1 VSRVVLSIGS
11 NLGDRLARLQAVVD
25 AVGNNVLA
33 VSPVFETDAWGGVD
47 QGAFLNAVVVAADD
61 DLDAHGW
68 LQRAQ
73 QIERDNQRVR
83 TQRWGPRTLDVDLVC
98 CFDGDDE
105 LRSGTEE
112 LTLPHPFAHQR
123 AFVLIPWLAMDPA
136 AELTVDGTRRPVPE
150 LLAELDP
157 AEREGVRPTD
167 FTLNAPVR

>member
-1 VSRVVLSIGS
+1 
-11 NLGDRLARLQAVVD
+11 
-25 AVGNNVLA
+25 
-33 VSPVFETDAWGGVD
+33 
-47 QGAFLNAVVVAADD
+47 
-61 DLDAHGW
+61 
-68 LQRAQ
+68 
-73 QIERDNQRVR
+73 
-83 TQRWGPRTLDVDLVC
+83 VC

-105 LRSGTEE
+105 LFSGTEE

-136 AELTVDGTRRPVPE
+136 AELTVDGRRRPVPE